1 MKLKAAEGRY
11 FLRVLE
17 YVLRKL
23 VPCDTAHRKLRL
35 QCVQALLKV
44 YQEIDSWNN
53 DGSSSAAVSDWG
65 RRHLLLYRE
74 LHEARTSDRFWRI
87 YPKHHLFGHVSSR
100 VRANP
105 KLEWNYADESE
116 IGLGAAV
123 AKVVNQQYLET
134 SLIRRYRAT
143 FVRKF

>member
-1 MKLKAAEGRY
+1 MIQYSRLGKCLKGDRY
-11 FLRVLE
+11 WHV
-17 YVLRKL
+17 
-23 VPCDTAHRKLRL
+23 
-35 QCVQALLKV
+35 
-44 YQEIDSWNN
+44 
-53 DGSSSAAVSDWG
+53 
-65 RRHLLLYRE
+65 
-74 LHEARTSDRFWRI
+74 
-87 YPKHHLFGHVSSR
+87 YPKHHMFGHVSSR